1 MIAIQQNEGD
11 EIVARSKPS
20 VAERDRS
27 GDIARSQQLAHN
39 MTRRIVIATLAAV
52 PLCALL
58 FAGLVALA
66 TTMAGV
72 SVVMPII
79 AGAGVGMLAGLFC
92 GMWTGV
98 VLSVNEV
105 EAVER
110 HSRAE
115 HAAHALREP
124 PTDVDVLP
132 SYPV

>member
-1 MIAIQQNEGD
+1 MVAIQQNERD
-11 EIVARSKPS
+11 EIVARPKPL

-27 GDIARSQQLAHN
+27 GDIARCEQLAHN
-39 MTRRIVIATLAAV
+39 MTRRIVIATLVAV

-66 TTMAGV
+66 ATIAGV
-72 SVVMPII
+72 SVVMPIV

-105 EAVER
+105 EVVER
-110 HSRAE
+110 RSRAE
-115 HAAHALREP
+115 HAAHALRVV
-124 PTDVDVLP
+124 PTDVGVLP
-132 SYPV
+132 RYPV